1 MVGGVAL
8 VTLLRM
14 LQVPHKVR
22 EHARNPAPC
31 VDDRAG
37 SQTMGS

>member
-1 MVGGVAL
+1 MVGGIAL

-22 EHARNPAPC
+22 EAQRNPAPS
-31 VDDRAG
+31 VDA
-37 SQTMGS
+37 S